1 MLLCL
6 AVFATASRTGSV
18 ILVAAV
24 VAWLVWAI
32 WHRRG
37 LKPVIVIIV
46 VLGFDYWLFGA
57 LSPDLKTAAFEST
70 SLQTGMSV
78 RWSMVESA
86 FRIALD
92 TGFVGTGLFTF
103 SLLYPAYR
111 SLDDQSTSG
120 VLVHNDYVQLLVE
133 GGPLLLFPLGVLVVA
148 TIIVLWRSF
157 DREQGMSFRHGC
169 ALALAAVLAHAMV
182 NFVFYSLVL
191 CVVVGVL
198 SFFAFANY
206 SLPAEPSRLRS
217 VQAKASGFAIWLLGV
232 GFGCVSWLYLAL
244 DTYAF
249 AVFSGQP
256 SIPSAHAVSTDADK
270 ALEYARYHQALN
282 ANRSIPALGEALLL
296 AQQPYT
302 EQTRQATLEAFRRAL
317 QRYPWSVQARLAF
330 VDYVVTHRIG
340 SRYLQTDEQP
350 EQMLLDTLDAMPADL
365 DVIRQLVRYY
375 KLIGQPEKA
384 VEQIRHT
391 VFPWMEL
398 LFRRNPDS

>member
-1 MLLCL
+1 MRFGTCY
-6 AVFATASRTGSV
+6 G
-18 ILVAAV
+18 
-24 VAWLVWAI
+24 
-32 WHRRG
+32 
-37 LKPVIVIIV
+37 
-46 VLGFDYWLFGA
+46 FGA
-57 LSPDLKTAAFEST
+57 RYGQLCV
-70 SLQTGMSV
+70 LQ
-78 RWSMVESA
+78 
-86 FRIALD
+86 L
-92 TGFVGTGLFTF
+92 
-103 SLLYPAYR
+103 
-111 SLDDQSTSG
+111 
-120 VLVHNDYVQLLVE
+120 
-133 GGPLLLFPLGVLVVA
+133 GPLCGG
-148 TIIVLWRSF
+148 WRA
-157 DREQGMSFRHGC
+157 Q
-169 ALALAAVLAHAMV
+169 
-182 NFVFYSLVL
+182 
-191 CVVVGVL
+191 
-198 SFFAFANY
+198 FFAFANY

-398 LFRRNPDS
+398 LFRRNPDSYAEIRAMILDVAPANTAVQEEL

>member
-1 MLLCL
+1 VLLCL

-169 ALALAAVLAHAMV
+169 ALALATVLAHAMV

-198 SFFAFANY
+198 SF
-206 SLPAEPSRLRS
+206 LRS
-217 VQAKASGFAIWLLGV
+217 PTIHSPLSHRVCVRFRQKPVGSRSG
-232 GFGCVSWLYLAL
+232 YLAL
-244 DTYAF
+244 DLGACLGFTW
-249 AVFSGQP
+249 
-256 SIPSAHAVSTDADK
+256 
-270 ALEYARYHQALN
+270 
-282 ANRSIPALGEALLL
+282 RSIRMHSRCL
-296 AQQPYT
+296 AGNQ
-302 EQTRQATLEAFRRAL
+302 
-317 QRYPWSVQARLAF
+317 
-330 VDYVVTHRIG
+330 
-340 SRYLQTDEQP
+340 
-350 EQMLLDTLDAMPADL
+350 
-365 DVIRQLVRYY
+365 
-375 KLIGQPEKA
+375 
-384 VEQIRHT
+384 
-391 VFPWMEL
+391 VFPARTL
-398 LFRRNPDS
+398 